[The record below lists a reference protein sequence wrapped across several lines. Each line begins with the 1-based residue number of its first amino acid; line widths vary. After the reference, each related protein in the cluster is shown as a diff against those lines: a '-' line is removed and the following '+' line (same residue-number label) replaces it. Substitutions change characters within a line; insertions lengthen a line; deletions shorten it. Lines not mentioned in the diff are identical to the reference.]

1 MRDHASDSTSDSEIQ
16 IQNRIREQKA
26 PESVQTTMRL
36 AATGRRALHPA
47 LIPGLD
53 VEDARD
59 HFPTD
64 KAVFAAAAALVVGV
78 LAWAILSP
86 DSLGSIG
93 PQMQTWV
100 VTHFG
105 WLLGSL
111 VALVVLFMLV
121 VGYGPTGKI
130 RLGADDSTPEFS
142 TGSWISMLFAAG
154 LGIGLVFYGPLEPL
168 SHFMTPPPAFD
179 VEAGT
184 QEAVAPA
191 MAQTSLHYTIV
202 PWSIYAFIGGALA
215 YAAYRRGRL
224 PLISALFEPIFPNA
238 TNRIPGKIIDIFA
251 LMVTLFGT
259 ATSLGI
265 GALQIRTGTSIIT
278 GRPLEGD
285 GVLVVII
292 SVLTVV
298 FIISAVSGVKR
309 GIRIL
314 SNTNMVLVI
323 ALTVFVAVTGP
334 LVYLLDLIPTTFYA
348 TIQNAFA
355 MLQVAPSQGEVES
368 QFSASWTMMYWAWW
382 TSWSP
387 FVGMFIAKI
396 SKGRTL
402 REFVT
407 VVMFAPSAISV
418 VWFVVFGGTTLWMNL
433 NGQGI
438 GVEGSGEN
446 VMFDLLDNLPLS
458 GITSIV
464 VLLAILIFFTTAA
477 DSATNVMGSMS
488 QSGRSN
494 PSKPVTIVWGLALGL
509 VSLFLLLAGGQ
520 FALSGLQSVMV
531 TCALPFGLIMLGIM
545 IAWAKDLRDDP
556 YMIRRRYAR
565 EAISRGVH
573 RGIDEHGDD
582 FVFGATHVDDGGAGA
597 GFESTDPHLTDWY
610 TPTADSAPTNESAAE
625 AEPAP
630 AAGGSSA
637 APTDVDG
644 DPMGP
649 AGQH

>member
-1 MRDHASDSTSDSEIQ
+1 MRHRASDSGSESEIR
-16 IQNRIREQKA
+16 IENRIHEQKA

-36 AATGRRALHPA
+36 AAGGHRTIHPA

-64 KAVFAAAAALVVGV
+64 KVVFAAAAVLVIGV
-78 LAWAILSP
+78 LGWAIIAP
-86 DSLGSIG
+86 ENLGAIG

-121 VGYGPTGKI
+121 IGFGPTGKI
-130 RLGADDSTPEFS
+130 KLGADDSEPEFS

-179 VEAGT
+179 VEAGSMD
-184 QEAVAPA
+184 AIPAA
-191 MAQTSLHYTIV
+191 MAQTSLHYTII
-202 PWSIYAFIGGALA
+202 PWGVYSFIGGALA

-238 TNRIPGKIIDIFA
+238 TNRIPGKIIDVFA

-278 GRPLEGD
+278 GQPLEGD
-285 GVLVVII
+285 GILVVII

-309 GIRIL
+309 GIRLL

-323 ALTVFVAVTGP
+323 GLTIFVAVTGP
-334 LVYLLDLIPTTFYA
+334 LLFLLDLIPTTFYA

-355 MLQVAPSQGEVES
+355 MLSVAPSQGEVES
-368 QFSASWTMMYWAWW
+368 EFSAGWTMMYWAWW

-418 VWFVVFGGTTLWMNL
+418 LWFVVFGGTTMWMEL
-433 NGQGI
+433 NGHPI

-446 VMFDLLDNLPLS
+446 VMFDMLGNLPLT
-458 GITSIV
+458 GLTSFL
-464 VLLAILIFFTTAA
+464 VLVAILIFFTTAA

-494 PSKPVTIVWGLALGL
+494 PSTPVTIMWGLALGL
-509 VSLFLLLAGGQ
+509 VSMFLLLAGGQ

-531 TCALPFGLIMLGIM
+531 TCALPFGLIILGIM
-545 IAWAKDLRDDP
+545 VSWANDLRNDP

-565 EAISRGVH
+565 EAIYKGVH

-582 FVFGATHVDDGGAGA
+582 FVFGATHVDDDGAGA
-597 GFESTDPHLTDWY
+597 DFESTDPALTEWY
-610 TPTADSAPTNESAAE
+610 NPVAE
-625 AEPAP
+625 EPE
-630 AAGGSSA
+630 
-637 APTDVDG
+637 TDIDG
-644 DPMGP
+644 EPKKD
-649 AGQH
+649 

>member
-1 MRDHASDSTSDSEIQ
+1 MRHRASDSGSDSEIQ
-16 IQNRIREQKA
+16 IENRIHDQKA

-36 AATGRRALHPA
+36 AVSGHRTIHPA

-64 KAVFAAAAALVVGV
+64 KVVFAAAAVLVIGV
-78 LAWAILSP
+78 LGWAIIAP
-86 DSLGSIG
+86 ENLGAIG

-121 VGYGPTGKI
+121 IGFGPTGKI
-130 RLGADDSTPEFS
+130 KLGADDSEPEFS

-179 VEAGT
+179 VEAGSMD
-184 QEAVAPA
+184 AIPAA
-191 MAQTSLHYTIV
+191 MAQTSLHYTII
-202 PWSIYAFIGGALA
+202 PWGVYSFIGGALA

-224 PLISALFEPIFPNA
+224 PLISALFDPIFPNA
-238 TNRIPGKIIDIFA
+238 TNRIPGKIIDVFA

-278 GRPLEGD
+278 GQPLEGD
-285 GVLVVII
+285 GILIAII
-292 SVLTVV
+292 SILTVV

-309 GIRIL
+309 GIRLL

-323 ALTVFVAVTGP
+323 GLTIFVAVTGP
-334 LVYLLDLIPTTFYA
+334 LLFLLDLIPTTFYA

-355 MLQVAPSQGEVES
+355 MLSVAPSQGEVES
-368 QFSASWTMMYWAWW
+368 EFSAGWTMMYWAWW

-418 VWFVVFGGTTLWMNL
+418 LWFVVFGGTTMWMEL
-433 NGQGI
+433 NGHPI

-446 VMFDLLDNLPLS
+446 VMFDMLGNLPLT
-458 GITSIV
+458 GITSFL
-464 VLLAILIFFTTAA
+464 VLVAILIFFTTAA

-494 PSKPVTIVWGLALGL
+494 PSTPVTIMWGLALGL
-509 VSLFLLLAGGQ
+509 VSMFLLLAGGQ

-531 TCALPFGLIMLGIM
+531 TCALPFGLIILGIM
-545 IAWAKDLRDDP
+545 VSWANDLRNDP

-565 EAISRGVH
+565 EAIYKGVH

-582 FVFGATHVDDGGAGA
+582 FVFGATHVDDDGAGA
-597 GFESTDPHLTDWY
+597 DFESTDPALTEWY
-610 TPTADSAPTNESAAE
+610 NPVAE
-625 AEPAP
+625 EPE
-630 AAGGSSA
+630 
-637 APTDVDG
+637 TDIDG
-644 DPMGP
+644 EPKKD
-649 AGQH
+649 

>member
-1 MRDHASDSTSDSEIQ
+1 MRHRSSDSESDSEIQ
-16 IQNRIREQKA
+16 IENRIHDQKA

-36 AATGRRALHPA
+36 AAGGHRAIHPA

-64 KAVFAAAAALVVGV
+64 KVVFAAAAVLVIGV
-78 LAWAILSP
+78 LAWAIIAP
-86 DSLGSIG
+86 DNLGEVG

-111 VALVVLFMLV
+111 VAIVVLFMLV
-121 VGYGPTGKI
+121 IGFGPTGKI
-130 RLGADDSTPEFS
+130 KLGADDSEPEFS

-179 VEAGT
+179 VEAGSID
-184 QEAVAPA
+184 AVPAA
-191 MAQTSLHYTIV
+191 MAQTSLHYTII
-202 PWSIYAFIGGALA
+202 PWGVYSFIGGALA

-238 TNRIPGKIIDIFA
+238 TNRVPGKIIDVFA

-278 GRPLEGD
+278 GQPLEGD
-285 GVLVVII
+285 GVLVAII

-298 FIISAVSGVKR
+298 FIFSAVSGVKR

-314 SNTNMVLVI
+314 SNTNMILVL

-334 LVYLLDLIPTTFYA
+334 LLFLLDLIPTTFYA

-355 MLQVAPSQGEVES
+355 MLSVAPSQGEVES
-368 QFSASWTMMYWAWW
+368 EFSAGWTMMYWAWW

-418 VWFVVFGGTTLWMNL
+418 LWFVVFGGTTMWMNL
-433 NGQGI
+433 NDQEI
-438 GVEGSGEN
+438 AVEGSGEN
-446 VMFDLLDNLPLS
+446 VMFDMLDALPLT
-458 GITSIV
+458 GLTSFL
-464 VLLAILIFFTTAA
+464 VLIAILIFFTTAA

-494 PSKPVTIVWGLALGL
+494 PSTPVTIMWGLALGL
-509 VSLFLLLAGGQ
+509 VSMFLLLAGGQ

-531 TCALPFGLIMLGIM
+531 TCALPFGLIILGIM
-545 IAWAKDLRDDP
+545 VSWARDLRNDP

-565 EAISRGVH
+565 EAIYKGVH
-573 RGIDEHGDD
+573 RGIDKHGDD
-582 FVFGATHVDDGGAGA
+582 FVFGATHVDDDGAGA
-597 GFESTDPHLTDWY
+597 GFESTDPALTEWY
-610 TPTADSAPTNESAAE
+610 NPVAE
-625 AEPAP
+625 EPE
-630 AAGGSSA
+630 
-637 APTDVDG
+637 TDIDG
-644 DPMGP
+644 DPKK
-649 AGQH
+649 A

>member
-1 MRDHASDSTSDSEIQ
+1 MRHRASDSGSDSEIQ
-16 IQNRIREQKA
+16 IENRIHDQKA

-36 AATGRRALHPA
+36 AASGHRTIHPA

-64 KAVFAAAAALVVGV
+64 KVVFAAAAVLVIGV
-78 LAWAILSP
+78 LGWAIIAP
-86 DSLGSIG
+86 DNLGAIG
-93 PQMQTWV
+93 PQLQTWV

-121 VGYGPTGKI
+121 IGFGPTGKI
-130 RLGADDSTPEFS
+130 KLGADDSEPEFS

-179 VEAGT
+179 VEAGSMD
-184 QEAVAPA
+184 AVPAA
-191 MAQTSLHYTIV
+191 MAQTSLHYTII
-202 PWSIYAFIGGALA
+202 PWGVYSFIGGALA

-238 TNRIPGKIIDIFA
+238 TNRIPGKIIDVFA

-278 GRPLEGD
+278 GQPLEGD
-285 GVLVVII
+285 GILIAII
-292 SVLTVV
+292 SILTVV

-309 GIRIL
+309 GIRLL
-314 SNTNMVLVI
+314 SNTNMVLVVC
-323 ALTVFVAVTGP
+323 LTIFVAVTGP
-334 LVYLLDLIPTTFYA
+334 LLFLLDLIPTTFYA

-355 MLQVAPSQGEVES
+355 MLSVAPSQGEVES
-368 QFSASWTMMYWAWW
+368 EFSASWTMMYWAWW

-418 VWFVVFGGTTLWMNL
+418 LWFVVFGGTTMWMEL
-433 NGQGI
+433 NGHPI

-446 VMFDLLDNLPLS
+446 VMFDMLGNLPLT
-458 GITSIV
+458 GLTSFL
-464 VLLAILIFFTTAA
+464 VLVAILIFFTTAA

-494 PSKPVTIVWGLALGL
+494 PSTPVTIMWGLALGL
-509 VSLFLLLAGGQ
+509 VSMFLLLAGGQ

-531 TCALPFGLIMLGIM
+531 TCALPFGLIILGIM
-545 IAWAKDLRDDP
+545 VSWANDLRNDP

-565 EAISRGVH
+565 EAIYKGVH

-582 FVFGATHVDDGGAGA
+582 FVFGATHVDDDGAGA
-597 GFESTDPHLTDWY
+597 DFESTDPALTEWY
-610 TPTADSAPTNESAAE
+610 NPVAE
-625 AEPAP
+625 EPE
-630 AAGGSSA
+630 
-637 APTDVDG
+637 TDIDG
-644 DPMGP
+644 EPKKD
-649 AGQH
+649 